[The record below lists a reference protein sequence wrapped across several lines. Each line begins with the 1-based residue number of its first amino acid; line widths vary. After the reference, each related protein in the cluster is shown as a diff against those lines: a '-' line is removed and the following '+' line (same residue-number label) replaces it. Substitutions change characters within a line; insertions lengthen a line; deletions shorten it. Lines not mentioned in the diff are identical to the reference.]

1 MPHNE
6 SIEVLFKE
14 KLKLEMERNAMLEK
28 FNEQIRGIEV
38 SIELLS
44 GKKVWEIEEEAKYD
58 DESPNYI
65 KGSIED

>member
-14 KLKLEMERNAMLEK
+14 KLKLEMERDAMLEK
-28 FNEQIRGIEV
+28 FNEQIKGIEV

-44 GKKVWEIEEEAKYD
+44 GKKVWEVAEEVKYD
-58 DESPNYI
+58 DENPSYI